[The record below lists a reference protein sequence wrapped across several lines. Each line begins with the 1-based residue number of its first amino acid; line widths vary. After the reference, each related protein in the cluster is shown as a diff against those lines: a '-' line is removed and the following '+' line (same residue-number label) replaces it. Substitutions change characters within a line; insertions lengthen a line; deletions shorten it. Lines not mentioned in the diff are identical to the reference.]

1 MRGENEKQLGWLS
14 VMNLEARVRKDHPLR
29 RIKPWADRALGELS
43 PVFAAMYSG
52 FQLEK
57 RGSELRRRAGH
68 IENKSGRQV
77 LFPAPEEYKAR
88 ANWSIRSAGRAVSDC
103 SG

>member
-43 PVFAAMYSG
+43 PVFIAGILLIA
-52 FQLEK
+52 
-57 RGSELRRRAGH
+57 SEEGLLPPSKG
-68 IENKSGRQV
+68 
-77 LFPAPEEYKAR
+77 
-88 ANWSIRSAGRAVSDC
+88 
-103 SG
+103 